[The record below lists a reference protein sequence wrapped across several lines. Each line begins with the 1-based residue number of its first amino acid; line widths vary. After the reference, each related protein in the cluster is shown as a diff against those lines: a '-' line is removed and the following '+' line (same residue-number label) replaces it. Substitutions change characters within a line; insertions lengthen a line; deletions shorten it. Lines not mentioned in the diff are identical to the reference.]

1 MGNFYYSMGSSVE
14 VVLLLAGFL
23 VTLFAQ
29 IMVKSNYSKYLKEK
43 NSNGLT
49 GFDVARRILDSEGL
63 NNVHIVEVKGN
74 LSDHYD
80 PNKKVV
86 RLSSSVFHNSSI
98 ASVSIAAHEC
108 GHAIQDK
115 DNYKFLK
122 FRSALVPI
130 VNFTSRI
137 ASLFIMFGF
146 LLELLNLLDIGIIC
160 LLVGLLFQLI
170 TLPVEFNASAR
181 AQEQL
186 QICGIINNKEK
197 KGVNKVLKAAA
208 FTYVAG
214 FIAEALQILRLV
226 LISRKKD

>member
-1 MGNFYYSMGSSVE
+1 MDTM
-14 VVLLLAGFL
+14 LLLIIIFL
-23 VTLFAQ
+23 PIIAQ
-29 IMVKSNYSKYLKEK
+29 LKIKSTYSKYSNVK
-43 NSNGLT
+43 NDCELTGAEAAKKILQKNGLSNVNVFET
-49 GFDVARRILDSEGL
+49 SGILTDY
-63 NNVHIVEVKGN
+63 
-74 LSDHYD
+74 YD
-80 PNKKVV
+80 PKKKIVV
-86 RLSSSVFHNSSI
+86 LSSDIYNSKTISSI
-98 ASVSIAAHEC
+98 AVAAHEC

-130 VNFTSRI
+130 VNFTSRV

-146 LLELLNLLDIGIIC
+146 LLELLDLLDIGIIC

-186 QICGIINNKEK
+186 DICGIINNKEK
-197 KGVNKVLKAAA
+197 KGVHKVLKAAA

-226 LISRKKD
+226 LISRNKD